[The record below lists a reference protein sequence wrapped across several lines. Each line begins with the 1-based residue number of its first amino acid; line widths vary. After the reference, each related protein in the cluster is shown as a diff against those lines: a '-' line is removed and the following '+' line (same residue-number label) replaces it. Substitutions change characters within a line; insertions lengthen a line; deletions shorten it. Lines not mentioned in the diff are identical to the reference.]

1 MKCLGQNTSSSRLW
15 LSGIITDGLEN
26 MNTADILVHNG
37 TVLALDKDN
46 TIIPDGFVT
55 IEANT
60 ISSVG
65 AGEQTLA
72 KTRKTIDAEGGFIL
86 PGLINGHTH
95 AAMTLFRG
103 LADDLPLMDWLN
115 NYVFPVEGKMDADFV
130 RVGSLLACAE
140 MIMSGTTTFCDMYLF
155 EEEVARAAKES
166 GMRCMVG
173 EVLYDFPS
181 PNYGS
186 LEKGFAYT
194 EALIERWKGDPLV
207 SIAVEPHSLFTCG
220 LDLLKRANDLALS
233 NGVPLIIHVSETKTE
248 VEEIQSR
255 CGKRPVQLLRDLG
268 LLGPHFIAD
277 HCVYVDQSEVQ
288 LLAEHEVSVVHN
300 PESNMKLASGIAPVP
315 EMMAQGVTVALGTD
329 GCASNND
336 LDLFSEMDTAAK
348 LHKVSKLDPTVMDA
362 QTLLR
367 MATVNGARALGLDHS
382 IGSLQAGKRAD
393 LIVIDTKKPHL
404 IPLYNPYSHLV
415 YAACG
420 HDVLHSIIDGNVVM
434 ENRELLTLDVED
446 ILAQANEKAK
456 KVREWVK

>member
-1 MKCLGQNTSSSRLW
+1 
-15 LSGIITDGLEN
+15 
-26 MNTADILVHNG
+26 MNTADILVYNG
-37 TVLALDKDN
+37 TVLTLDKGN
-46 TIIPDGFVT
+46 TIIPKGFVT

-65 AGEQTLA
+65 ADGEGLA

-103 LADDLPLMDWLN
+103 LADDLPLMEWLN

-155 EEEVARAAKES
+155 EEEVAKAAKES
-166 GMRCMVG
+166 GMRCVVG

-181 PNYGS
+181 PNYGL

-220 LDLLKRANDLALS
+220 LDLLKRANDIALS
-233 NGVPLIIHVSETKTE
+233 NGVPLIMHVSETKIE
-248 VEEIQSR
+248 VEEIQNR
-255 CGKRPVQLLRDLG
+255 CGKPPVKLLRDLG

-277 HCVYVDQSEVQ
+277 HCVYVDQSEVE
-288 LLAEHEVSVVHN
+288 LLAEHNVSVVHN

-315 EMMAQGVTVALGTD
+315 EMMAQGVNVALGTD
-329 GCASNND
+329 GCASNNN
-336 LDLFSEMDTAAK
+336 LDIFAEMDTAAK
-348 LHKVSKLDPTVMDA
+348 LHKVNKLDPTVMDA

-367 MATVNGARALGLDHS
+367 MATADGARALGLEHR
-382 IGSLQAGKRAD
+382 IGSLEVGKRAD

-420 HDVLHSIIDGNVVM
+420 HDVKHSIIDGNVVM
-434 ENRELLTLDVED
+434 ENRELLTLNVED
-446 ILAQANEKAK
+446 TLARANEKAN